1 MHGHRLSVD
10 FWPQPDQFDGVCR
23 HRACR
28 GMKATE
34 TVVLEIPVPAELR
47 DVVGRMYDAEVEVD
61 VEHMVVRVTSSS
73 VRESA
78 LEM

>member
-1 MHGHRLSVD
+1 
-10 FWPQPDQFDGVCR
+10 
-23 HRACR
+23 
-28 GMKATE
+28 MKATE